1 MDNEHEHI
9 LEIKQAAWVGR
20 LKNLSLFDKVEDD
33 ILWDLGANV
42 SPRYIGDDMIL
53 LLGLTD
59 DQARQM
65 ETEENE
71 GGSLFHTVEKWNP
84 RMRPGHRLTW
94 IHCWGI
100 PLMAW
105 NIQQMKKIVAGIGDV
120 VEVDDNIEGP
130 RKMDMARILIKT
142 PWRPLIQHTVWV
154 HIQEEIFQVH
164 IIEECGT
171 PSNTC
176 LCRRDTEYSSSDE
189 ILSKESEGGS
199 LWWILGQTT
208 KEKEGSSSW
217 TVAPSSQEGRHD
229 PCTLEEN
236 DATTGDATSSERRS
250 KHRAPKKADGG
261 QTQTHNGT
269 VTPRRVM
276 AAQR

>member
-1 MDNEHEHI
+1 M
-9 LEIKQAAWVGR
+9 
-20 LKNLSLFDKVEDD
+20 
-33 ILWDLGANV
+33 
-42 SPRYIGDDMIL
+42 
-53 LLGLTD
+53 
-59 DQARQM
+59 
-65 ETEENE
+65 
-71 GGSLFHTVEKWNP
+71 
-84 RMRPGHRLTW
+84 
-94 IHCWGI
+94 
-100 PLMAW
+100 
-105 NIQQMKKIVAGIGDV
+105 
-120 VEVDDNIEGP
+120 
-130 RKMDMARILIKT
+130 
-142 PWRPLIQHTVWV
+142 
-154 HIQEEIFQVH
+154 H